1 MLTIE
6 CAYADSVSCEAADA
20 SARAEAVALAI
31 GSVRRIANIAK
42 VDVYRYVENDAP
54 GYGLGTPLR
63 VLEQTPEEIDA
74 LWFTN
79 VSLFVEETDEATF
92 ARRCGVAIRP
102 GSHRGTIFLD
112 DTRIELHYDACEPSA
127 LSWSL
132 PRDLQLDPDDHAAIV
147 EEVARDR
154 GVSVRLGY
162 RSA

>member
-6 CAYADSVSCEAADA
+6 CAYADSVSCEAPDA
-20 SARAEAVALAI
+20 SARADAVTLAI
-31 GSVRRIANIAK
+31 ASVRRIANIAK
-42 VDVYRYVENDAP
+42 VESYRYVENDAP
-54 GYGLGTPLR
+54 GYNLGRSLR
-63 VLEQTPEEIDA
+63 VLDQSPEELDA

-79 VSLFVEETDEATF
+79 VSLFVEEKDEATF

-112 DTRIELHYDACEPSA
+112 ETRIELHYDACEPSS

-132 PRDLQLDPDDHAAIV
+132 PRGLQLDPDDHAAIV
-147 EEVARDR
+147 EEVARQR
-154 GVSVRLGY
+154 AVTARLGY